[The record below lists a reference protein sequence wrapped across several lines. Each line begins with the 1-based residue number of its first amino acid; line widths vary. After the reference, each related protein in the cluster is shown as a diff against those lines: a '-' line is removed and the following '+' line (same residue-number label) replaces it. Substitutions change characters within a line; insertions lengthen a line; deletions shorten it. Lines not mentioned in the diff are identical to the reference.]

1 MRRDRVAPFKRHR
14 GCLWGIEGGGKG
26 LSRIRASSRACDC
39 IMKVIAFFPSSRA
52 TVADL
57 RAITDSAHAHA
68 HCGSAC
74 LGLSLIEL
82 RAAGRRGLR
91 ISRFFL
97 SPLIAFPFR
106 CTSATLIVPPLRT
119 RLLPPFGPPLPL
131 SDSSPTFSWPS
142 LGEGGKENVDLSWF
156 LSGAGLLRGFIQNAT
171 PRTKSSAIIRA
182 RNDAA
187 KVHEC
192 ARVLL
197 LIPH

>member
-1 MRRDRVAPFKRHR
+1 MPLGDR
-14 GCLWGIEGGGKG
+14 GGRERAVTNSRE
-26 LSRIRASSRACDC
+26 LSRMRLHNEGNRL
-39 IMKVIAFFPSSRA
+39 IAFFPSSRA

-68 HCGSAC
+68 RCGSAC

-82 RAAGRRGLR
+82 RAAGRRGLS

-106 CTSATLIVPPLRT
+106 CAPATLIVPPLRT
-119 RLLPPFGPPLPL
+119 RLLPPPFGPPLPL
-131 SDSSPTFSWPS
+131 SDGSPTFSWPS

-182 RNDAA
+182 RSDAA

-197 LIPH
+197 LVPH